1 MGFETLE
8 GHAMKSKNV
17 RRGSFSSLTTRPWG
31 PLRVLSLAVA
41 VGLGW
46 FTHSAQAESP
56 STGAD
61 VILVVGAEGEPEYGK
76 AFSGWA
82 DRWEQ
87 AARQAGAKIT
97 RIGDK
102 LTDDPAGSSDRDRLQ
117 AVLAAVAPAG
127 SDPVWLVLMGH
138 GTFTQNVAK
147 FNLRG
152 PDLSATDLAG
162 WLQGITRPVV
172 VISAFSASGP
182 FINAVSHPN
191 RVIITATQSGI
202 EQNYARLG
210 EYLSEAILDPAADID
225 HDGEVSILEAY
236 LAGSAKVRAFYQSS
250 GRLLTENSLI
260 DDNADGLGSPATAFR
275 GVRAVAKAD
284 DPTRSL
290 DGRLAAKITLTPASV
305 RLPFTVEELAE
316 RELLEAELERL
327 HAGRSELTEADY
339 QAAVLPLF
347 IRLAKLYQAAESRMT
362 TANP

>member
-1 MGFETLE
+1 
-8 GHAMKSKNV
+8 MKSKNV
-17 RRGSFSSLTTRPWG
+17 RRGSWSSLAARPCE
-31 PLRVLSLAVA
+31 PLRMFSLAVA
-41 VGLGW
+41 MGLGW
-46 FTHSAQAESP
+46 FTNSAQAESP
-56 STGAD
+56 ATGPD

-87 AARQAGAKIT
+87 AASQAGAKLT

-102 LTDDPAGSSDRDRLQ
+102 VTEDPAGSNDRDRLQ
-117 AVLAAVAPAG
+117 AVLAAIDPAV

-162 WLQGITRPVV
+162 WLQGVTRPVV

-182 FINAVSHPN
+182 FINALSHPN
-191 RVIITATQSGI
+191 RVIVTAAQSGI

-210 EYLSEAILDPAADID
+210 EYLAEAILDPAADID
-225 HDGEVSILEAY
+225 HDGEVSILEVY
-236 LAGSAKVRAFYQSS
+236 LAGSAKVRAFYESS

-260 DDNADGLGSPATAFR
+260 DDNADGLGTAATAFR

-290 DGRLAAKITLTPASV
+290 DGRLAAKITLAPASV
-305 RLPFTVEELAE
+305 RLPFTDEELAE
-316 RELLEAELERL
+316 REVLEAELERL
-327 HAGRSELTEADY
+327 DATRSELAEADY

-347 IRLAKLYQAAESRMT
+347 IRLAKLYRAAESRMT
-362 TANP
+362 PASP